1 MVVFVLVL
9 VGGVFDLAVMLRMQ
23 LAGFLR
29 MMGGMCGVTGGDMR
43 MMARCFGVARFMVGG
58 GFAVMLSRQI
68 MVIRGVGV
76 VLVSVVN
83 RVHVNI
89 LSGLGAKPTG
99 IRSADDDKPL
109 AKTKMRRLE

>member
-1 MVVFVLVL
+1 VFVL
-9 VGGVFDLAVMLRMQ
+9 VGGVFDVAVMLRMQ
-23 LAGFLR
+23 LAGLFG
-29 MMGGMCGVTGGDMR
+29 MVGGVGGVTGCDMG
-43 MMARCFGVARFMVGG
+43 MMARRFRVTRFMVGG
-58 GFAVMLSRQI
+58 GFAVMLGRQI
-68 MVIRGVGV
+68 MVIGGVGV

-99 IRSADDDKPL
+99 SRSNGDDKPH